1 MTVEFFLIRCD
12 FVFVL
17 LCKRNFI
24 ELALLSCGKS
34 GGKFALCPFWVLWMK
49 RNRRTFEDAKQ
60 SEQAIKSSICS

>member
-24 ELALLSCGKS
+24 ELALLSCVEKVVES
-34 GGKFALCPFWVLWMK
+34 LPCALFGCFG
-49 RNRRTFEDAKQ
+49 
-60 SEQAIKSSICS
+60 